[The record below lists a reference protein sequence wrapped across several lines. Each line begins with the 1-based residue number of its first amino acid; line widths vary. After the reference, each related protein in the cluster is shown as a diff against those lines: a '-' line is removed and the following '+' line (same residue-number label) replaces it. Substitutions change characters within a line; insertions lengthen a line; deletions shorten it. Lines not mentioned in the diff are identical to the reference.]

1 MRTSTALRMTAAT
14 VALALAAPVA
24 AQQATDQMDPATLS
38 AEAIAAGGAPI
49 YVSAAEIWLLQREL
63 NAQGYDAGS
72 VDGIVGEN
80 TIAAVCSFQL
90 AEGLDPT
97 GNINGE
103 TLAALG
109 LDGPLR
115 GQAVTDENATQ
126 GSTFDAAAAE
136 AASDGGGAPLY
147 ISPTSLHRFE
157 MALNAAGYNPGAV
170 DGRWDEDLRAA
181 LTSYQQVQGL
191 PATGTLT
198 LATLERLNEE
208 AGQDQGAGATDQAQM
223 TFTADDCAAS
233 GQASLAAAATPGA
246 GALGAPIFLG
256 PEVVRDMQ
264 IALNA
269 RGLAAGPVDGIAGDD
284 FATAVRSLQ
293 QTSGLAA
300 TGTLDTHV
308 IAFIGQEDD
317 SFGGILDSI
326 QLAVSDGAAGAEVE
340 NVQPTGAP
348 GEGTTGTDT
357 GQTTA
362 PADTQ
367 PGTDTG
373 QTTTAPA
380 DTQPG
385 TDTGQTTAPE
395 TGTQPGTGVETET
408 ETDVETDVETDTSV
422 DNGVENDTT
431 TDEDTE
437 VTED

>member
-1 MRTSTALRMTAAT
+1 
-14 VALALAAPVA
+14 
-24 AQQATDQMDPATLS
+24 
-38 AEAIAAGGAPI
+38 
-49 YVSAAEIWLLQREL
+49 
-63 NAQGYDAGS
+63 
-72 VDGIVGEN
+72 
-80 TIAAVCSFQL
+80 
-90 AEGLDPT
+90 
-97 GNINGE
+97 
-103 TLAALG
+103 
-109 LDGPLR
+109 
-115 GQAVTDENATQ
+115 
-126 GSTFDAAAAE
+126 
-136 AASDGGGAPLY
+136 
-147 ISPTSLHRFE
+147 

-269 RGLAAGPVDGIAGDD
+269 RGLAAGPVDGIAGAD

-348 GEGTTGTDT
+348 GEGPTGTDT
-357 GQTTA
+357 GQ
-362 PADTQ
+362 
-367 PGTDTG
+367 
-373 QTTTAPA
+373 TTAPA

-395 TGTQPGTGVETET
+395 TGTQPGTGTGVET
-408 ETDVETDVETDTSV
+408 ETDVQTDVETDTSV
-422 DNGVENDTT
+422 DAEVENDTT